1 MTSPRQTVRD
11 SLRPAAGGRAR
22 RGRKPPAG
30 IESAA
35 RAAVTGL
42 LVYAT
47 GVVVGL
53 ALLLALGAWFGVSR
67 RAVAAEARLT
77 EADEAGDHR
86 GDLAA

>member
-1 MTSPRQTVRD
+1 M
-11 SLRPAAGGRAR
+11 
-22 RGRKPPAG
+22 
-30 IESAA
+30 
-35 RAAVTGL
+35 TGL